1 MMAIER
7 FRRSIAIYVF
17 MASDRSHSVGDR
29 SHSAGDRSHS
39 AGDRS
44 HSAGDRSHSAGDRL
58 MKTGSKKNYNRLD
71 ELMIQTKR

>member
-1 MMAIER
+1 
-7 FRRSIAIYVF
+7 VF
-17 MASDRSHSVGDR
+17 M
-29 SHSAGDRSHS
+29 

-71 ELMIQTKR
+71 ELRIQTKR

>member
-17 MASDRSHSVGDR
+17 MAS
-29 SHSAGDRSHS
+29 
-39 AGDRS
+39 DRS

-71 ELMIQTKR
+71 ELRIQTKR